1 MMLPIVISVS
11 VTPLSYFFCATAGTL
26 AATMMRATRP
36 SPLARCRLMK
46 RVQMDCFAQRF
57 MCFPLGQG
65 VMACRRF
72 LDLLF
77 SWTAKD
83 SSQTG
88 LPEAVQVDQA
98 SDLSSDG
105 LAMHRST
112 AIPSAARAAELER
125 DDFRMNRHRALA
137 HCLSTIFF
145 GKPGSTPH
153 QVRGRPF
160 PDHALATRVHT
171 LYLDAC
177 TGGRRDAAIP
187 DACDRSDPRRFPVRR
202 PVSSLCRPV

>member
-36 SPLARCRLMK
+36 SLLARCRLMK

-77 SWTAKD
+77 FLGCKGWAAKD
-83 SSQTG
+83 SSRTG
-88 LPEAVQVDQA
+88 LSEAVQVDQA
-98 SDLSSDG
+98 NDLS
-105 LAMHRST
+105 R
-112 AIPSAARAAELER
+112 
-125 DDFRMNRHRALA
+125 
-137 HCLSTIFF
+137 
-145 GKPGSTPH
+145 
-153 QVRGRPF
+153 
-160 PDHALATRVHT
+160 
-171 LYLDAC
+171 
-177 TGGRRDAAIP
+177 
-187 DACDRSDPRRFPVRR
+187 
-202 PVSSLCRPV
+202 